1 MFPVSF
7 FFSAFL
13 SLSEKNSLEQRL
25 ANTFVTTRP
34 VVPPA
39 HHHRCCLLMLA
50 VIPSRDSILAVVVW
64 AALLFGSEGNL
75 RRVPVPRRVAWN
87 PAVPGRH
94 RLAWLRILPT
104 ACGRMLPRPG
114 RHPFPT
120 PLRGSPRIDRS
131 DRFSTVF
138 GFPTPRPSSVV
149 CERNERKRS
158 EIEARQITIEASTN
172 RMCRPTGQRHQK
184 NSLRVRAAGGE
195 SNTIESMPHNA
206 IKLDTRHG
214 TTRHRTTQHNAPPAS
229 VPVVVS
235 ARPRCPGSSPA
246 TDRPGPWPPCR
257 P

>member
-149 CERNERKRS
+149 CERNERKRK
-158 EIEARQITIEASTN
+158 ETNDEAKSRRGRSQSKRA
-172 RMCRPTGQRHQK
+172 PTGCADR
-184 NSLRVRAAGGE
+184 RA
-195 SNTIESMPHNA
+195 N
-206 IKLDTRHG
+206 G
-214 TTRHRTTQHNAPPAS
+214 TKKIHS
-229 VPVVVS
+229 
-235 ARPRCPGSSPA
+235 G
-246 TDRPGPWPPCR
+246 
-257 P
+257 